1 MYKDHVHDILK
12 EYIKRSYPSILEG
25 YTCTSIIREDNSW
38 RVIFSNT
45 STNKH
50 VQFIIKYVERIVQTN
65 CCVYELYNDIKV
77 LSVKFIKLRKG
88 IYGSTQQ

>member
-1 MYKDHVHDILK
+1 MYKDHVHEILK
-12 EYIKRSYPSILEG
+12 DHVKRSYPSILEG
-25 YTCTSIIREDNSW
+25 YTCTSITREDNSW

-45 STNKH
+45 LTNKH

-65 CCVYELYNDIKV
+65 SCSYDLFNDIKV

-88 IYGSTQQ
+88 ISGSTQQ